1 MITFAIPCYNSN
13 YIYLRHAIDS
23 VLAQDCNQWKLI
35 IVDGN
40 KMPDSNLE
48 KLVLSLKHG
57 SVLYRYN
64 EADKSMAGNWN
75 FCFEVADTELV
86 CLLHDDD
93 FLSISY
99 TREMLKLTEK
109 KPSASAYFC
118 SVNLINAQNKRAY
131 ALADCVKEV
140 IKPKGE
146 LVVLAGDN
154 GLASLLKGCYIYC
167 PSLVYR
173 KSMICSAPFDSNW
186 SMVTDLKFYTEA
198 LLNGGNIVGTSDRLF
213 NYRRHNNNQTAI
225 LTDDLQRFKE
235 ELDVYDSLLPILS
248 MKKWKRSYYQANL
261 KIIIRFHLL
270 FQLLKSLLKCD
281 FHRVNKVLR
290 LIWQSC

>member
-1 MITFAIPCYNSN
+1 LITFAIPCYNSN
-13 YIYLRHAIDS
+13 YIYLRHAVDS
-23 VLAQDCNQWKLI
+23 VLSQNCNQWKLI

-40 KMPDSNLE
+40 KVPDANLE
-48 KLVLSLKHG
+48 RLVLSLDRE
-57 SVLYRYN
+57 SVSYQYN
-64 EADKSMAGNWN
+64 KADKSMAGNWN
-75 FCFEVADTELV
+75 FCLEVADTELV

-93 FLSISY
+93 FLSVNYIQ
-99 TREMLKLTEK
+99 EMIELAEK
-109 KPSASAYFC
+109 KSFASAYFC

-131 ALADCVKEV
+131 TLADYVKKI
-140 IKPKGE
+140 IKPKGN
-146 LVVLAGDN
+146 LIVLEGDN

-186 SMVTDLKFYTEA
+186 SMVTDLKFYTET
-198 LLNGGNIVGTSDRLF
+198 LLNGGNIVGTSNRLF

-270 FQLLKSLLKCD
+270 FQLLKTLLKCD
-281 FHRVNKVLR
+281 FYRMKKVLR
-290 LIWQSC
+290 LIWKGC